1 MIRLFRT
8 ACIFQYSAA
17 FAWATRPRQR
27 EREQERGKRGT
38 RICFHWHTRAEL
50 GSFRKNLFSRANYV
64 ATATRHEAS
73 LPSLSPPCCILPSVC
88 RQLVGDGWL
97 FALRRGTGTNDHDNS
112 VPSSMTAWH
121 IKRKPPIRIKSFLL
135 PVISRDD
142 RVHETR
148 ETRDHACAFHPR
160 FPCLLKSCS
169 APTTLPYSKIG
180 RSNLSTP
187 CIARLWSV
195 SNARRYTYVHI
206 YFEQVGAITKR

>member
-64 ATATRHEAS
+64 ATVTRHEAS

-88 RQLVGDGWL
+88 RQLVGGGWL

-121 IKRKPPIRIKSFLL
+121 IKRKPPIRIKNVSFSSHFARWSSARDAR
-135 PVISRDD
+135 SRL
-142 RVHETR
+142 
-148 ETRDHACAFHPR
+148 R
-160 FPCLLKSCS
+160 FPS
-169 APTTLPYSKIG
+169 AFSLFT
-180 RSNLSTP
+180 
-187 CIARLWSV
+187 
-195 SNARRYTYVHI
+195 
-206 YFEQVGAITKR
+206 